1 MTTRDGAYIAVI
13 ANLQV
18 MADGPIAQ
26 ESLHTKL
33 VDVVILMVISDL
45 TVQ

>member
-1 MTTRDGAYIAVI
+1 MTTRDGVYIAVI

-18 MADGPIAQ
+18 MVNGPIAQ

-33 VDVVILMVISDL
+33 VDVAILMGILDL
-45 TVQ
+45 IAQ